1 MKAAIDKDTP
11 ELTSY
16 DVLKTLAVL
25 LMVADHI
32 GYYFYP
38 EQMWWRV
45 FGRLCVPVWFFL
57 IGYAGTRPVPK
68 AFWIGGAVL
77 ALANIVM
84 GGYVFPLSI
93 LFGLSLARLWIDG
106 IMRRALHGY
115 EAFSGM
121 VFMMILLAYP
131 AGALVE
137 YGTIGALFAM
147 LGFIHGRKEAMR
159 IGFWPLMGFI
169 AVSAFA
175 YAVSQLALFPTL
187 TGGQFLVFCAG
198 LAVIMIWLFHF
209 SPRIF
214 PRFSRIGGPVLP
226 ILKLTGRH
234 TLAIYVLHILLFKA
248 CAMLLRPEAFSF
260 LSFSWMPPGSL
271 SLFLSP

>member
-1 MKAAIDKDTP
+1 MDTAIHKQTP

-16 DVLKTLAVL
+16 DLLKTLAVL

-57 IGYAGTRPVPK
+57 IGYAGTRSVPK

-77 ALANIVM
+77 ALSNVIM

-93 LFGLSLARLWIDG
+93 LFGLSLTRLWIDG
-106 IMRRALHGY
+106 IMHRALRSY

-147 LGFIHGRKEAMR
+147 LGFIRARKEAMR
-159 IGFWPLMGFI
+159 IGFWPLMGFV
-169 AVSAFA
+169 AVSALA
-175 YAVSQLALFPTL
+175 YMLSQLALFPTL

-198 LAVIMIWLFHF
+198 LAFILALLFHF
-209 SPRIF
+209 SPCAFPVF
-214 PRFSRIGGPVLP
+214 PRMGVPVAPL
-226 ILKLTGRH
+226 LKVTGRH

-248 CAMLLRPEAFSF
+248 VSIALRPDEFEFFGFA
-260 LSFSWMPPGSL
+260 WMLPGSL